1 MSLSKRNGVYYI
13 DIRTPSGERIRR
25 STGVKDKKLAQE
37 YHDKVKHQL
46 WALDKLDRRV
56 ERTFNEALILLLN
69 DGKGQKDY
77 ATKVRHAKYWRPIFG
92 DINLSSITGEMIDNN
107 LPTYN
112 VRSKKQLKPATINKY
127 RKTIL
132 RALSLAHKNNWI
144 NAVPYVG
151 KQKEPK
157 VRVRWITKEQ
167 AQQLLNNISLK
178 WMHDVCFFALLTG
191 ARRTEILSMTWDKID
206 FQNKIAIV
214 SNDIAKNEKARS
226 LLLNDEAIELLK
238 SRRLINKTYVFV
250 NSNGN
255 SMKDIDRRVFNQAT
269 ESCAINDF
277 TFHDLRHTWA
287 SWHVQRGTPL
297 FTLKELGG
305 WETLEMVQKYAHLN
319 AGHLSQFSNAVT
331 IWSQDENK
339 DNQRLSLA
347 AVND

>member
-46 WALDKLDRRV
+46 WAFDKLDRRV

-107 LPTYN
+107 LPTHN
-112 VRSKKQLKPATINKY
+112 AKSKEPLAPATINKY

-132 RALSLAHKNNWI
+132 RALSLAYKNNWI
-144 NAVPYVG
+144 NSIPYVG
-151 KQKEPK
+151 KLKEPK
-157 VRVRWITKEQ
+157 IRVRWATKQQ
-167 AQQLLNNISLK
+167 AQELLNNISIAWLR
-178 WMHDVCFFALLTG
+178 DVSLFALLTG

-214 SNDIAKNEKARS
+214 SNDIAKNGKARS
-226 LLLNDEAIELLK
+226 LLLNEEAIRLLQD
-238 SRRLINKTYVFV
+238 RRLINSKYVFV
-250 NSNGN
+250 SSNG
-255 SMKDIDRRVFNQAT
+255 SMLKDIDRRAFNRAAK
-269 ESCAINDF
+269 ECNLEDF
-277 TFHDLRHTWA
+277 HFHDLRHTWA

-331 IWSQDENK
+331 IWSQNENK
-339 DNQRLSLA
+339 DNQQLSLA
-347 AVND
+347 AVNN

>member
-92 DINLSSITGEMIDNN
+92 DTNLSSITGEMIDNN
-107 LPTYN
+107 LPTHN
-112 VRSKKQLKPATINKY
+112 AKSKEPLAPATINKY

-132 RALSLAHKNNWI
+132 RALSLAYKNNWI
-144 NAVPYVG
+144 NSIPYVG
-151 KQKEPK
+151 KLKEPK
-157 VRVRWITKEQ
+157 IRVRWATKQQ
-167 AQQLLNNISLK
+167 AQELLNNISIAWLR
-178 WMHDVCFFALLTG
+178 DVSLFALLTG

-214 SNDIAKNEKARS
+214 SNDIAKNGKARS
-226 LLLNDEAIELLK
+226 LLLNEEAIRLLQD
-238 SRRLINKTYVFV
+238 RRLINSKYVFV
-250 NSNGN
+250 SSNG
-255 SMKDIDRRVFNQAT
+255 SMLKDIDRRAFNRAAK
-269 ESCAINDF
+269 ECNLEDF
-277 TFHDLRHTWA
+277 HFHDLRHTWA

-331 IWSQDENK
+331 IWSQNENK
-339 DNQRLSLA
+339 DNQQLSLA
-347 AVND
+347 EVNN

>member
-77 ATKVRHAKYWRPIFG
+77 ATKVRHAKYWHPIFG
-92 DINLSSITGEMIDNN
+92 DTNLSSITGEMIDNN
-107 LPTYN
+107 LPTHN
-112 VRSKKQLKPATINKY
+112 AKSKEPLAPATINKY

-132 RALSLAHKNNWI
+132 RALSLAYKNNWI
-144 NAVPYVG
+144 NSIPYVG
-151 KQKEPK
+151 KLKEPK
-157 VRVRWITKEQ
+157 IRVRWATKQQ
-167 AQQLLNNISLK
+167 AQELLNNISIAWLR
-178 WMHDVCFFALLTG
+178 DVSLFALLTG

-214 SNDIAKNEKARS
+214 SNDIAKNGKARS
-226 LLLNDEAIELLK
+226 LLLNEEAIRLLQD
-238 SRRLINKTYVFV
+238 RRLINSKYVFV
-250 NSNGN
+250 SSNG
-255 SMKDIDRRVFNQAT
+255 SMLKDIDRRAFNRAVK
-269 ESCAINDF
+269 ECNLEDF
-277 TFHDLRHTWA
+277 HFHDLRHTWA

-331 IWSQDENK
+331 IWSQNENK
-339 DNQRLSLA
+339 DNQQLSLA
-347 AVND
+347 AVNN

>member
-92 DINLSSITGEMIDNN
+92 DTNLSSITGEMIDNN
-107 LPTYN
+107 LPTHN
-112 VRSKKQLKPATINKY
+112 AKSKEPLAPATINKY

-132 RALSLAHKNNWI
+132 RALSLAYKNNWI
-144 NAVPYVG
+144 NSIPYVG
-151 KQKEPK
+151 KLKEPK
-157 VRVRWITKEQ
+157 IRVRWATKQQ
-167 AQQLLNNISLK
+167 AQEFLNNISIAWLR
-178 WMHDVCFFALLTG
+178 DVCLFALLTG

-214 SNDIAKNEKARS
+214 SNDIAKNGKARS
-226 LLLNDEAIELLK
+226 LLLNEEAIRLLQD
-238 SRRLINKTYVFV
+238 RRLINNKYVFV
-250 NSNGN
+250 SSNG
-255 SMKDIDRRVFNQAT
+255 SMLKDIDRRAFNRAAK
-269 ESCAINDF
+269 ECNLEDF
-277 TFHDLRHTWA
+277 HFHDLRHTWA

-331 IWSQDENK
+331 IWSQNENK
-339 DNQRLSLA
+339 DNQQLSLA

>member
-107 LPTYN
+107 LPTHN
-112 VRSKKQLKPATINKY
+112 AKSKEPLAPATINKY

-132 RALSLAHKNNWI
+132 RALSLAYKNNWI
-144 NAVPYVG
+144 NSIPYVG
-151 KQKEPK
+151 KLKEPK
-157 VRVRWITKEQ
+157 IRVRWATKQQ
-167 AQQLLNNISLK
+167 AQELLNNISIAWLR
-178 WMHDVCFFALLTG
+178 DVSLFALLTG

-214 SNDIAKNEKARS
+214 SNDIAKNGKARS
-226 LLLNDEAIELLK
+226 LLLNEEAIRLLQD
-238 SRRLINKTYVFV
+238 RRLINSKYVFV
-250 NSNGN
+250 SSNGN
-255 SMKDIDRRVFNQAT
+255 MLKDIDRRAFNRAAK
-269 ESCAINDF
+269 ECNLEDF
-277 TFHDLRHTWA
+277 HFHDLRHTWA

-331 IWSQDENK
+331 IWSQNENK
-339 DNQRLSLA
+339 DNQQLSLA
-347 AVND
+347 AVNN

>member
-107 LPTYN
+107 LPTHN
-112 VRSKKQLKPATINKY
+112 AKSKEPLAPATINKY

-132 RALSLAHKNNWI
+132 RALSLAYKNNWI
-144 NAVPYVG
+144 NSIPYVG
-151 KQKEPK
+151 KLKEPK
-157 VRVRWITKEQ
+157 IRVRWATKQQ
-167 AQQLLNNISLK
+167 AQELLNNISIAWLR
-178 WMHDVCFFALLTG
+178 DVSLFALLTG

-214 SNDIAKNEKARS
+214 SNDIAKNGKARS
-226 LLLNDEAIELLK
+226 LLLNEEAIRLLQD
-238 SRRLINKTYVFV
+238 RRLINSKYVFV
-250 NSNGN
+250 SSNG
-255 SMKDIDRRVFNQAT
+255 SMLKDIDRRAFNRAAK
-269 ESCAINDF
+269 ECNLEDF
-277 TFHDLRHTWA
+277 HFHDLRHTWA

-331 IWSQDENK
+331 IWSQNENK
-339 DNQRLSLA
+339 DNQQLSLA

>member
-92 DINLSSITGEMIDNN
+92 DTNLSSITGEMIDNN
-107 LPTYN
+107 LPTHN
-112 VRSKKQLKPATINKY
+112 AKSKEPLAPATINKY

-132 RALSLAHKNNWI
+132 RALSLAYKNNWI
-144 NAVPYVG
+144 NSIPYVG
-151 KQKEPK
+151 KLKEPK
-157 VRVRWITKEQ
+157 IRVRWATKQQ
-167 AQQLLNNISLK
+167 AQELLNNISIAWLR
-178 WMHDVCFFALLTG
+178 DVSLFALLTG

-214 SNDIAKNEKARS
+214 SNDIAKNGKARS
-226 LLLNDEAIELLK
+226 LLLNEEAIRLLQD
-238 SRRLINKTYVFV
+238 RRLINSKYVFV
-250 NSNGN
+250 SSNG
-255 SMKDIDRRVFNQAT
+255 SMLKDIDRRAFNRAAK
-269 ESCAINDF
+269 ECNLEDF
-277 TFHDLRHTWA
+277 HFHDLRHTWA

-331 IWSQDENK
+331 IWSQNENK
-339 DNQRLSLA
+339 DNQQLSLA
-347 AVND
+347 AVNN